1 MITGIVNPVLEA
13 TILLQ
18 VMGAQGQVLDITVV
32 IDTGYNGALSL
43 PQALVSALSLPQ
55 AASREVTLGD
65 ASRKVF
71 AFYTAEVLW
80 DGVRRKVRIL
90 CVEGDP
96 LLGTALL
103 DGYKLVADFVSGGAV
118 VIEALP

>member
-18 VMGAQGQVLDITVV
+18 VMGAQGQVLDITVG
-32 IDTGYNGALSL
+32 GYNGALSL

-71 AFYTAEVLW
+71 AFYTAKVLW

-103 DGYKLVADFVSGGAV
+103 DGYKLVADFVSGGSV

>member
-1 MITGIVNPVLEA
+1 MITGKVNPAMEA
-13 TILLQ
+13 TIPVE
-18 VMGAQGQVLDITVV
+18 VMGAQGQSLDVTVV
-32 IDTGYNGALSL
+32 IDTGYNGGLSL
-43 PQALVSALSLPQ
+43 PMAIVDALSLPQ

-71 AFYTAEVLW
+71 AFYNAEVLW
-80 DGVRRKVRIL
+80 NGQRRKVRVL

-103 DGYKLVADFVSGGAV
+103 RGYKLEADFVEGGSV
-118 VIEALP
+118 VVEALP

>member
-71 AFYTAEVLW
+71 AFYTAKVLW

-103 DGYKLVADFVSGGAV
+103 DGYKLVADFVSGGSV